1 MGSIAEKWEV
11 LSGSTNWEGLINPL
25 DIDLRNYL
33 IHYGEMTQA
42 THDAFNADSAS
53 KFAGTCRF
61 SEPNLFAKVG
71 LEKGKPYKYEVTKY
85 FYATSSYTLPGP
97 FIVKSTPNDAW
108 SRESNWMGYVAVATD
123 QGKAALGRRDI
134 IVCWRGTVRPSEWV
148 NDFEFS
154 LVPAT
159 KIFGNGAN
167 NNNVPQVHRGFYFI
181 YTSENPNSAFNAT
194 SARDQILS
202 EMKRLV
208 ELYKDE
214 EVSITVCGHS
224 LGAALATLNAIDIVT
239 NGINRTSAGKAF
251 PVTGFAYASPKTG
264 DHNFKNAYNNAT
276 PNLHL
281 LRVRNEP
288 DIVPDVPPATP
299 FGGYKDVGV
308 ELRINVTKSG
318 YVKPVSGVWNWHNL
332 EGYLHGIAG
341 TKGVGVLDGFEMV
354 VDRDISLVNKS
365 QDYLREEYC
374 VPGNWWIEKNKGMVQ
389 KDDGSW
395 ELMGIEED
403 YIPLPP

>member
-42 THDAFNADSAS
+42 THDAFNAESAS

-85 FYATSSYTLPGP
+85 FYATSSYTLPDP

-108 SRESNWMGYVAVATD
+108 SRESNWMG
-123 QGKAALGRRDI
+123 
-134 IVCWRGTVRPSEWV
+134 
-148 NDFEFS
+148 
-154 LVPAT
+154 
-159 KIFGNGAN
+159 
-167 NNNVPQVHRGFYFI
+167 GFYFI

-214 EVSITVCGHS
+214 EVSITICGHS

-239 NGINRTSAGKAF
+239 NGINKTSAGKEF
-251 PVTGFAYASPKTG
+251 PTFLPRLRSA
-264 DHNFKNAYNNAT
+264 AT
-276 PNLHL
+276 
-281 LRVRNEP
+281 
-288 DIVPDVPPATP
+288 
-299 FGGYKDVGV
+299 YKDVGV

-395 ELMGIEED
+395 ELMGIEEG
-403 YIPLPP
+403 YIPIPP